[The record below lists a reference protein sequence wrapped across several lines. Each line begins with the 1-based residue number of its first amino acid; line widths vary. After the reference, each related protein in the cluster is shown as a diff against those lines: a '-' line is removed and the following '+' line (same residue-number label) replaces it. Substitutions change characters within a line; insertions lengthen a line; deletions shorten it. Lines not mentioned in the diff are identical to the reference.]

1 MMGESAKEKQ
11 VYELERFA
19 LEIRRQTIK
28 ELHSLGSG
36 HVGGCMS
43 IVELLA
49 VLYGGILRVEP
60 RKPDWE
66 ERDRLVVSKGH
77 AGPAVYAALALRGFF
92 PLEKLDTLNRPGTHL
107 PSHMDAQKTPGVDMT
122 TGSLGQGVSAG
133 AGIAL
138 ASRIAGKDIH
148 VYTIAG
154 DGECQEG
161 QVWEAV
167 LFAAAQ
173 KLDNLTLLVDRNHY
187 QLDGSTE
194 EVLPLGSLEDKLRA
208 FGWNVF
214 SVQDGHDVEQIYRI
228 LSETRGRQDG
238 VPTAVVLDTVKGK
251 GYPAAGRGPNHHM
264 IMTDQDFEEAMREL
278 DEEEKRLDAG
288 KEAVGCMR

>member
-1 MMGESAKEKQ
+1 MGESAKEKQ
-11 VYELERFA
+11 VYELEHFA

-66 ERDRLVVSKGH
+66 ERDRLIVSKGH

-133 AGIAL
+133 VGIAL
-138 ASRIAGKDIH
+138 ASRIAGKNIH

-194 EVLPLGSLEDKLRA
+194 EVLPLGRLEDKLRA

-214 SVQDGHDVEQIYRI
+214 SVQDGHDVEQIYRV

-288 KEAVGCMR
+288 KEAAGCMR

>member
-1 MMGESAKEKQ
+1 MGESAKEKQ
-11 VYELERFA
+11 VYELEHFA

-133 AGIAL
+133 VGIAL
-138 ASRIAGKDIH
+138 ASRIAGKNIH

-194 EVLPLGSLEDKLRA
+194 EVLPLGRLEDKLRA

-214 SVQDGHDVEQIYRI
+214 SVQDGHDVEQIYRV

-288 KEAVGCMR
+288 KEAAGCMR

>member
-1 MMGESAKEKQ
+1 MGESAKEKQ

-60 RKPDWE
+60 RQPDWE

-288 KEAVGCMR
+288 KEAVGCMG

>member
-11 VYELERFA
+11 VYELEHFA

-133 AGIAL
+133 VGIAL
-138 ASRIAGKDIH
+138 ASRIAGKNIH

-194 EVLPLGSLEDKLRA
+194 EVLPLGRLEDKLRA

-214 SVQDGHDVEQIYRI
+214 SVQDGHDVEQIYRV
-228 LSETRGRQDG
+228 LSETRGLQDG

-288 KEAVGCMR
+288 KEAAGCMR

>member
-1 MMGESAKEKQ
+1 MMGEAVKEKHIC
-11 VYELERFA
+11 ELERFA

-28 ELHSLGSG
+28 ELHSLGAG

-49 VLYGGILRVEP
+49 ALYGGVLRVDP
-60 RKPDWE
+60 QKPDWE
-66 ERDRLVVSKGH
+66 ERDRLIVSKGH

-92 PLEKLDTLNRPGTHL
+92 PLEKLDTLNRPGTEL
-107 PSHMDAQKTPGVDMT
+107 PSHMDARKTPGVDMT

-133 AGIAL
+133 VGIAL
-138 ASRIAGKDIH
+138 ANHIAGKDVH
-148 VYTIAG
+148 VYIIAG

-173 KLDNLTLLVDRNHY
+173 KLDNLTLLIDRNYY
-187 QLDGSTE
+187 QLDGGTE
-194 EVLPLGSLEDKLRA
+194 DVLALGSLEEKLRA
-208 FGWNVF
+208 FGWNVS
-214 SVQDGHDVEQIYRI
+214 SVQDGNDVEQVYRA
-228 LSETRGRQDG
+228 LSQTHGRRDG
-238 VPTAVVLDTVKGK
+238 VPAAVVLDTVKGK

-278 DEEEKRLDAG
+278 DEEERRVEARREAG
-288 KEAVGCMR
+288 GCMR

>member
-1 MMGESAKEKQ
+1 MGESAKEKQ

-187 QLDGSTE
+187 QLDGSTK

>member
-1 MMGESAKEKQ
+1 MGESAKEKQ